1 MITPRYLYP
10 ELERVPVNGVRHYAT
25 PSGQLVPSVT
35 TILSATADAEA
46 SEALENWRN
55 AVGHKRA
62 AEVTTEAGNRGTRM
76 HAYLEHWVK
85 TGELKV
91 PGSNPYAKQSN
102 KMAQIII
109 EQGLQHA
116 TEFWGS
122 ETALYFHGLY
132 AGTTDLV
139 GCWRGKPAI
148 MDFKQSNKPKTTE
161 RVEGYFYQLAAYAN
175 AHNEMFGTD
184 IRTGVILMCSK
195 DYEYQQWVIEGDEFD
210 HWSNLWWH
218 KLEHYYLLNT

>member
-1 MITPRYLYP
+1 MITQRYLYP

-25 PSGQLVPSVT
+25 PVDQLVPSVT
-35 TILSATADAEA
+35 TILSATADADA
-46 SEALENWRN
+46 NQALENWRN

-62 AEVTTEAGNRGTRM
+62 DEVTHEAGARGTRM

-102 KMAQIII
+102 RMAQIII
-109 EQGLQHA
+109 EQGLAHA

-122 ETALYFHGLY
+122 EAALYFPGLY

-139 GCWRGKPAI
+139 GCWKGKPAI
-148 MDFKQSNKPKTTE
+148 IDFKQTNKPKTDD

-195 DYEYQQWVIEGDEFD
+195 DFEYQQWVIEGDAFD